1 MDLETQLQQL
11 KVLAGIYK
19 PYDVSQHQENISHTG
34 TEKGEYQR
42 KNDIQPGTPE
52 WFKLWLSRPQ
62 LTGES
67 PFGKRQL

>member
-1 MDLETQLQQL
+1 MDYEEQLKKL

-42 KNDIQPGTPE
+42 KHKIEPGTAE
-52 WFKLWLSRPQ
+52 WFKLWFAHPY
-62 LTGES
+62 LTGEN
-67 PFGKRQL
+67 PYGKNK